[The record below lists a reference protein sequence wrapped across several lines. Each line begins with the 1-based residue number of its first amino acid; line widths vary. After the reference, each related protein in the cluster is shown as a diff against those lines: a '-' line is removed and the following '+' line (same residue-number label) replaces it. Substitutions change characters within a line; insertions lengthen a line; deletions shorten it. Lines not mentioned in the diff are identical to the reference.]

1 MEVIKMS
8 ITDNQRKMLKLLDI
22 VSYIYKK
29 HFIGDKKFKDQLD
42 EKNGF
47 LALKV
52 FLNNYAYTRQGTPNA
67 YSRIAIKCISERYNN
82 GNKWHIPTIADAKKV
97 WERYKQIAK
106 EEYNLINDKG
116 EAKVNQKRNPLNEI
130 NGIIIQIAS
139 PELSNIALYIKN
151 QLINKRT
158 KEAYNLIKCIG
169 GCGEKITSFYL
180 RDIADI
186 ALENNEIE
194 NESEIYDLYLLQPM
208 DTWLNQIFKII
219 FNDEKFSLQEKQIRI
234 VKLCQKVQVSTISF
248 NQGAWILGSQL
259 AGNYG
264 KFQNVLKGK
273 ESFQN
278 LIEDKIKD
286 LTDYVKILKDVMRN
300 IQN

>member
-1 MEVIKMS
+1 MS

-52 FLNNYAYTRQGTPNA
+52 FLNNYAYTRQGAPNA
-67 YSRIAIKCISERYNN
+67 YSSIAIECISKRYDN
-82 GNKWHIPTIADAKKV
+82 GNKWHMPTNEDAKEIWK
-97 WERYKQIAK
+97 RYKQIAK
-106 EEYNLINDKG
+106 EKYNLIKTKGKDKG
-116 EAKVNQKRNPLNEI
+116 KIKVNQKINPLNEE
-130 NGIIIQIAS
+130 NGIIIQIVS
-139 PELSNIALYIKN
+139 HELSNIALYIKN

-158 KEAYNLIKCIG
+158 KEAYNLIKRIG

-194 NESEIYDLYLLQPM
+194 NESEISDLYLLQPM
-208 DTWLNQIFKII
+208 DTWLNQTFEII
-219 FNDEKFSLQEKQIRI
+219 FQEKESKTHKKQEKI
-234 VKLCQKVQVSTISF
+234 VNLCKEAEISTISF

-286 LTDYVKILKDVMRN
+286 LTDYVKILKDVIRN